1 MKNTKSFFLSF
12 QKKTYFCKKNHITD
26 VIFSQIIRHINREM
40 NSEDRRFKDKIV
52 SLRQKLFLTA
62 FRYLQSREDAD
73 DAVQETLLKLWQN
86 RREIDSVTNPA
97 GYAMQTLK
105 NACIDSLRR
114 RRETEPIDENTTF
127 ATSTTPLSEL
137 TVKDDAALI
146 GLIIE
151 RLPQLQQTVIRLRD
165 IEGWEIEEIADF
177 TSTAANAVT
186 MNLSRARKRVKEV
199 FLKITKERNE
209 YRASKY

>member
-1 MKNTKSFFLSF
+1 
-12 QKKTYFCKKNHITD
+12 
-26 VIFSQIIRHINREM
+26 M
-40 NSEDRRFKDKIV
+40 NSEDLRFKDKIV

-62 FRYLQSREDAD
+62 FSYLQSREDAD

-114 RRETEPIDENTTF
+114 RRETESIDENTTF

-177 TSTAANAVT
+177 TSTAASAVT